1 MSWPLFLRTLAW
13 QRTRWIIVSIA
24 LFGWGVLIPV
34 FYTAFSDVIRDLAN
48 SGAFPEELLSFG
60 SGSLFSLPGAVTL
73 GTQHPLAIAMI
84 AVFAVGATSTAIAGE
99 RQRGTLEVLLAR
111 PVSRTTVYVSM
122 ALGLL
127 LVVGTVLVAL
137 LAGFVSGAAIQDV
150 LEDLPLEH
158 LPMVFLNGFLM
169 WGAFATFGLA
179 ASVTFDRAGPAIGL
193 TLAYVIVNYFLEI
206 LGSLWQEAAWTQEY
220 SLFHHFNSTEILGGA
235 VEPVD
240 LLICALAFVIPI
252 VYALLVFPRRDLAA
266 PA

>member
-1 MSWPLFLRTLAW
+1 MSWPLFARTLAW
-13 QRTRWIIVSIA
+13 QRARWIIVSLA
-24 LFGWGVLIPV
+24 LFGWGMLIPV

-73 GTQHPLAIAMI
+73 GTQHPIAIAMI

-111 PVSRTTVYVSM
+111 PLSRTAVYVSITL
-122 ALGLL
+122 AL
-127 LVVGTVLVAL
+127 LVVVAAVVAAL
-137 LAGFVSGAAIQDV
+137 IAGFVAGASLQGV
-150 LEDLPLEH
+150 LEDLPVEH
-158 LPMVFLNGFLM
+158 LPMVWLNGFLL

-179 ASVTFDRAGPAIGL
+179 ASVTFDRPGPAIGL
-193 TLAYVIVNYFLEI
+193 TLAYLLVNYFLEI
-206 LGSLWQEAAWTQEY
+206 LGSLWEAAEWTQEY
-220 SLFHHFNSTEILGGA
+220 SLFHHFNSTEILAGA

-240 LLICALAFVIPI
+240 LLISGLAFLIPI
-252 VYALLVFPRRDLAA
+252 AYALIVFPRRDLAA

>member
-1 MSWPLFLRTLAW
+1 MSWPVFTRTLAW
-13 QRTRWIIVSIA
+13 QRTRWIIVAIA
-24 LFGWGVLIPV
+24 LFAWGVLIPV

-111 PVSRTTVYVSM
+111 PVSRTSVYVSVTL
-122 ALGLL
+122 ALL
-127 LVVGTVLVAL
+127 LVVAALIAVL
-137 LAGFVSGAAIQDV
+137 LAGFVAGAAIQDV
-150 LEDLPLEH
+150 LADLPLEH
-158 LPMVFLNGFLM
+158 LPMVLLNGFLM

-179 ASVTFDRAGPAIGL
+179 ASVSFDRAGPAIGL
-193 TLAYVIVNYFLEI
+193 TLAYLIVNYFLEI

-235 VEPVD
+235 VDPLD
-240 LLICALAFVIPI
+240 LLICAVAFVIPI
-252 VYALLVFPRRDLAA
+252 GYALIVFPRRDLAA

>member
-1 MSWPLFLRTLAW
+1 VSWPLFTRTLAW
-13 QRTRWIIVSIA
+13 QRTRWIIVSLA
-24 LFGWGVLIPV
+24 LFGWGLLIPV

-73 GTQHPLAIAMI
+73 GTQHPIAIAMI
-84 AVFAVGATSTAIAGE
+84 AVFAVGATSLAIAGE

-111 PVSRTTVYVSM
+111 PLSRTAVYASI
-122 ALGLL
+122 ALALL
-127 LVVGTVLVAL
+127 LVIAVVVAAL
-137 LAGFVSGAAIQDV
+137 IGGFVTGAALQGV
-150 LEDLPLEH
+150 LDDLPVEH
-158 LPMVFLNGFLM
+158 LPMVWLNGFLL

-193 TLAYVIVNYFLEI
+193 TLAYVLVHYFFEI
-206 LGSLWQEAAWTQEY
+206 LGSLWEAAEWTQEY

-240 LLICALAFVIPI
+240 LLICGLAFVIPI
-252 VYALLVFPRRDLAA
+252 AYALIVFPRRDLAA

>member
-1 MSWPLFLRTLAW
+1 VSWPLFARTLAW
-13 QRTRWIIVSIA
+13 QRTRWIIVSLV
-24 LFGWGVLIPV
+24 LFGWGMLIPV

-73 GTQHPLAIAMI
+73 GTQHPIAIAML

-111 PVSRTTVYVSM
+111 PLSRTAVYVSITL
-122 ALGLL
+122 AL
-127 LVVGTVLVAL
+127 LVVVATVVAAL
-137 LAGFVSGAAIQDV
+137 IAGFVAGASLQGV
-150 LEDLPLEH
+150 LEDLPVEH
-158 LPMVFLNGFLM
+158 LPMVWLNGFLL

-179 ASVTFDRAGPAIGL
+179 ASVTFDRPGPAIGL
-193 TLAYVIVNYFLEI
+193 TLAYLLVNYFFEI
-206 LGSLWQEAAWTQEY
+206 LGSLWEAAEWTQEY
-220 SLFHHFNSTEILGGA
+220 SLFHHFNSTEILAGA

-240 LLICALAFVIPI
+240 LLISGLAFLIPI
-252 VYALLVFPRRDLAA
+252 AYALIVFPRRDLAA

>member
-1 MSWPLFLRTLAW
+1 MSWPLFARTLAW
-13 QRTRWIIVSIA
+13 QRTRWIIVSLA

-99 RQRGTLEVLLAR
+99 RQAGTLEVLLAR
-111 PVSRTTVYVSM
+111 PLSRTAVYLSI
-122 ALGLL
+122 ALALL
-127 LVVGTVLVAL
+127 LVVAVVVAAL
-137 LAGFVSGAAIQDV
+137 IGGFITGAALQNV
-150 LEDLPLEH
+150 LDDLPLEQV
-158 LPMVFLNGFLM
+158 PMVFLNGFLL

-179 ASVTFDRAGPAIGL
+179 ASVTFDRAGPAIGI
-193 TLAYVIVNYFLEI
+193 TLAYLIVNYFLEI

-220 SLFHHFNSTEILGGA
+220 SLFHHFNSTEILAGA
-235 VEPVD
+235 VDPID
-240 LLICALAFVIPI
+240 LLICGVALVIPI
-252 VYALLVFPRRDLAA
+252 VYALIVFPRRDLAA